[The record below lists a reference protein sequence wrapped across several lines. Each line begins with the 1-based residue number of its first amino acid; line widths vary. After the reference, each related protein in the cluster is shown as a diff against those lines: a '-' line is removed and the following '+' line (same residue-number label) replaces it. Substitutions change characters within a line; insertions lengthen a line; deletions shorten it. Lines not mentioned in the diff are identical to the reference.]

1 MKIVICDGHH
11 EADYI
16 IKMFKDKQN
25 QLIIINR
32 DKEFCKYLAKINR
45 VPVLYGKSFK
55 KETLDIAHI
64 ENADILISLNEVD
77 TDNFATCI
85 IAKKIFNVHKVICT
99 VINPKNVELYKELGV
114 DSVISSSYLL
124 GNSVKSES
132 SIESFIKTISLEDD
146 KITMVE
152 TIVNEDYLISSRKIM
167 EINFPKYAN
176 ISCIYRKP
184 NVIIP
189 NGQTIILP
197 KDKLI
202 VVTTSDKQ
210 KAIIDW
216 IQRTKTEENK

>member
-16 IKMFKDKQN
+16 IKMFKGKQN
-25 QLIIINR
+25 QLIIINC
-32 DKEFCKYLAKINR
+32 DKEFCKYLAKTNR

-167 EINFPKYAN
+167 EIDFPKYAN

>member
-16 IKMFKDKQN
+16 IKMFKGNQN
-25 QLIIINR
+25 QLIIINS
-32 DKEFCKYLAKINR
+32 DKDFCKYLAKTNR

-85 IAKKIFNVHKVICT
+85 IAKKMFNVHKVICT

-152 TIVNEDYLISSRKIM
+152 TIVNENYLISSRKIM
-167 EINFPKYAN
+167 EIDFPKYAN

-189 NGQTIILP
+189 NGQTLILP